1 MCLCAGTCISPGW
14 SSGNISSAMG
24 EKLAFQLMPCPSLH
38 EKGLRIRLPLNCN
51 RADTSDQ
58 FLQESVTHT
67 QDGKMAA
74 TVQ

>member
-1 MCLCAGTCISPGW
+1 MCLSAGTCISPGR
-14 SSGNISSAMG
+14 SSENISGTMG
-24 EKLAFQLMPCPSLH
+24 EKLAFQLMQCPSLH
-38 EKGLRIRLPLNCN
+38 EKGLRIRLLLNCK

-58 FLQESVTHT
+58 FLQESVRHT